1 MAEQASL
8 ALRAVPD
15 LESSPSLL
23 FSERDERALIGAEI
37 EALPATREQIMAAYQ
52 PDDLLD
58 PRCGFADGI
67 VRRMVASGVPV
78 DRLSVTQF
86 AVSRGLIKPD
96 SPRIALASWIDQT
109 CEMAPVPA
117 SGSWYAAVVVE
128 QSVRRQLKAIG
139 ERLVQAAQ
147 GGSVLDLATV
157 VSEAFTAA
165 LAAVGRLGD
174 GR

>member
-23 FSERDERALIGAEI
+23 FSERDERALIGAAV
-37 EALPATREQIMAAYQ
+37 EALPATREQIMAAYR
-52 PDDLLD
+52 PDDRLD
-58 PRCGFADGI
+58 PRCVFADDI

-96 SPRIALASWIDQT
+96 SPRIALRSWIDQT

-117 SGSWYAAVVVE
+117 SGGWYAAVVVE

-139 ERLVQAAQ
+139 ERLLQAAQ
-147 GGSVLDLATV
+147 GGSALDLAAV
-157 VSEAFTAA
+157 VSEAFRAA
-165 LAAVGRLGD
+165 LPAIGRLGD
-174 GR
+174 KR